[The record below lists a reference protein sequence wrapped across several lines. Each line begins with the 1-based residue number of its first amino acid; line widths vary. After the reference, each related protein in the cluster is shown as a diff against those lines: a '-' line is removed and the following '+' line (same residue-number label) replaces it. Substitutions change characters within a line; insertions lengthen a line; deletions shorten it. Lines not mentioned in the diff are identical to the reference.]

1 MERKSEKWYL
11 ESDMLN
17 HLNIMLSSFKKYVG
31 EDISTRMTPEEQEQI
46 KKCSS
51 AEELAE
57 FYYNCS
63 IALVSHDGTPSK
75 GADPI
80 FNYGNKFALTKFGY
94 NIDEWCKLPSKY
106 SAEQKEQTERDILL
120 KETEEKGFAKEYN
133 MRRISKTGDI
143 FYAKECIVWNLVDSE
158 GRLVGQAATF

>member
-1 MERKSEKWYL
+1 MENNSKKWYL
-11 ESDMLN
+11 EPNMVN
-17 HLNIMLSSFKKYVG
+17 HLNIILSSYKKYVG
-31 EDISTRMTPEEQEQI
+31 EDLFIRMTTEEQEKL
-46 KKCSS
+46 KKCTNPT
-51 AEELAE
+51 ELAE

-75 GADPI
+75 GDDPI
-80 FNYGNKFALTKFGY
+80 FNYGNKYALTKFGY

-106 SAEQKEQTERDILL
+106 SAEQKEQEERDILL

-143 FYAKECIVWNLVDSE
+143 FYAKECIVWNLVNSE
-158 GRLVGQAATF
+158 GQLVGQAATF